1 MKVDQA
7 SGGLSRRHFLALGSG
22 TALALILGQAAL
34 AETALSVE
42 DFLDLSGRLL
52 DRQAGSLSTDY
63 AGLYLESLDAKAL
76 QSLIG
81 GAADEGLE
89 QKIIQ
94 NWYTGLHGTGSGEA
108 VATYTDALMWEALD
122 YTKPMGWCGGETGYW
137 ADAPEGEA

>member
-52 DRQAGSLSTDY
+52 DRQAESLSTDY

-81 GAADEGLE
+81 GAADDALE

>member
-1 MKVDQA
+1 MRVDQA

-34 AETALSVE
+34 AETTLSLE
-42 DFLDLSGRLL
+42 DFLELSGRLL
-52 DRQAGSLSTDY
+52 DRPAGSLSPDY
-63 AGLYLESLDAKAL
+63 AGLYLESLDTKAL
-76 QSLIG
+76 ESLIG
-81 GAADEGLE
+81 GAADAALE

-94 NWYTGLHGTGSGEA
+94 NWYTGLHAAGSGEA
-108 VATYTDALMWEALD
+108 VATYTDALIREALD